1 MKRRPSPLATDVA
14 AILFAMSVVA
24 LWAILSATRMVSPVF
39 LPSPLRTVEALLEGF
54 QDGSFTSALLD
65 TAARMLQ
72 GWMLASLAG
81 IGLGILI
88 GVSARAREFFQPTIE
103 FLRPLPAAAIIPAAI
118 AFLGINTTMGLA
130 VIVFGSIWPTMLA
143 TIQGLGSVDPRLV
156 EVSRCLRLSRWRFML
171 SIGLPN
177 AVPDI
182 VSGMRIS
189 LSNALSLA
197 IVCEMIA
204 SQSGLGTIILQAARS
219 FRSPDLFAGIALLGL
234 CGFVSSLGLKL
245 VAGAILR
252 RPG

>member
-1 MKRRPSPLATDVA
+1 MRRRLSPLATDAA
-14 AILFAMSVVA
+14 AIVFAIAVIA
-24 LWAILSATRMVSPVF
+24 LWGILSATRLVSPVF
-39 LPSPLRTVEALLEGF
+39 LPSPLRTVEALIDGF

-65 TAARMLQ
+65 TVVRMMQ

-88 GVSARAREFFQPTIE
+88 GISPRAREFFQPTIE

-143 TIQGLGSVDPRLV
+143 TVQGLAAVEPRLV
-156 EVSRCLRLSRWRFML
+156 EVSRCLRLSGWRFML

-177 AVPDI
+177 AAPDI

-189 LSNALSLA
+189 LSNALSMA

-204 SQSGLGTIILQAARS
+204 SQSGLGTIILGAARS

-234 CGFVSSLGLKL
+234 CGFVSSLALRL

>member
-1 MKRRPSPLATDVA
+1 MTRRLSPLAIHA
-14 AILFAMSVVA
+14 AALAFAAAVIA
-24 LWAILSATRMVSPVF
+24 LWAFLSATRLVSPVF
-39 LPSPLRTVEALLEGF
+39 LPSPERTVDALVEGF
-54 QDGSFTSALLD
+54 QDGTFSGALLD

-81 IGLGILI
+81 IAIGILI
-88 GVSARAREFFQPTIE
+88 GVSPRAREFFQPTIE

-118 AFLGINTTMGLA
+118 AFLGINTSMGLA

-143 TIQGLGSVDPRLV
+143 TIQGLGSVEPRLV
-156 EVSRCLRLSRWRFML
+156 EVARCLRLSRWRFMTG
-171 SIGLPN
+171 IGLPN

-234 CGFVSSLGLKL
+234 TGFVSSLALTL
-245 VAGAILR
+245 VARVVLR